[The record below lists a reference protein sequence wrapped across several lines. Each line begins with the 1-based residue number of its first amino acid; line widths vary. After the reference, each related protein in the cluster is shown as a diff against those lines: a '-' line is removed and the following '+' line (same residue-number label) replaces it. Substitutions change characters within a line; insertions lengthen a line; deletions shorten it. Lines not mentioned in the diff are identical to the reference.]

1 MQKAAR
7 KKKNSDYP
15 FDIWEK
21 LEIVVEEKGES
32 GVYIARINDFD
43 ANGVVITQPEWIR
56 GRKLLIS
63 NAKVFV
69 RFVKS
74 DAMYQFPARTRPL
87 KGKMADMLQLY
98 DIGSIRRLQRREF
111 VRIDYLSKMTF
122 TVLKNLN
129 DANQEYKWLPSQ
141 TKNISAGGIMMQ
153 ANNQIEAGNLLLLK
167 INNYSAMGIPRFVV
181 AICRRIISEGEA
193 LFAGVEFVIA
203 EELHKYFKPEELAK
217 LPVQVKKFD
226 IQNQNKLVRFVF
238 EEQIEERK
246 KGLL

>member
-7 KKKNSDYP
+7 KNKNSDYP

-21 LEIVVEEKGES
+21 LEIVVEEKGKS

-43 ANGVVITQPEWIR
+43 ANGIVITQPEWTR
-56 GRKLLIS
+56 GRKLMVS
-63 NAKVFV
+63 NTKVFV

-141 TKNISAGGIMMQ
+141 TKNISAGGLLMQ

-226 IQNQNKLVRFVF
+226 IHNQNKLVRFIF

>member
-1 MQKAAR
+1 MQRVAG

-21 LEIVVEEKGES
+21 LEIVVEENGES

-43 ANGVVITQPEWIR
+43 ANGVVITQPEWIK
-56 GRKLLIS
+56 GGKLLVS
-63 NAKVFV
+63 NTKIFV

-74 DAMYQFPARTRPL
+74 DAMYQFPAHTRPL
-87 KGKMADMLQLY
+87 KGKMGDMLQLY
-98 DIGSIRRLQRREF
+98 GIGSIRRLQRREF

-153 ANNQIEAGNLLLLK
+153 ADNQIEAGNLLLLK
-167 INNYSAMGIPRFVV
+167 INNYAEMGIPRFVV

-193 LFAGVEFVIA
+193 LFAGVEFVTA
-203 EELHKYFKPEELAK
+203 ENLHKYFKPEELAK
-217 LPVQVKKFD
+217 LPVQVKNFD